1 MPTFEIYTVG
11 GTYYLS
17 AVFNFLAGFTGS
29 ADFELFLSIAIS
41 LGSIGLLWR
50 MISGAGLGDSPRGAV
65 LRCRASE

>member
-41 LGSIGLLWR
+41 LGSIGR
-50 MISGAGLGDSPRGAV
+50 GIAFGSGWSR
-65 LRCRASE
+65 